1 LDKKDKQHE
10 DNLKF
15 LKTQINQLD
24 ESIRDLQG
32 IFYLLGCGE
41 GGLGS
46 VFMHIKLK
54 YQGSFCADFLVQ

>member
-32 IFYLLGCGE
+32 IFYLLGCVC
-41 GGLGS
+41 GGGGGGGGG
-46 VFMHIKLK
+46 VGVGKCIYA
-54 YQGSFCADFLVQ
+54 YQA